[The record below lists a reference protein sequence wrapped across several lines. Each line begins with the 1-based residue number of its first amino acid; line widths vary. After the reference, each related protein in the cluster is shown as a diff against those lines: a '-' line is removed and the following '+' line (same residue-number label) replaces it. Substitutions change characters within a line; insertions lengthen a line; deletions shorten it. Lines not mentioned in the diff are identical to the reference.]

1 MKLQLNLFLLG
12 VLSSATSSAFTTFQK
27 VTRQEPLR
35 PTTSLND
42 AKHHYIINGSSNPNL
57 WKSLTKAGTSFAAAA
72 AIFGSALVSDMA
84 VAPAPALADI
94 EISSGAF
101 IIQTAATTKSGDQS
115 NAQSVRMTEIDSK
128 SLIKTLLANRKDLAA
143 SFGRIQSAVIKEL
156 SEPVWMELQKEIL
169 DIEGDIS
176 SAVKII
182 PPADW
187 RQAVKD
193 VSSGKVNFLFNGEIV
208 NVSVEPSF
216 SETEDDLIIRVKGF
230 KGERLPG
237 TFYAPVENARGPA
250 VGPLRAKLAEYKA
263 VWEWLDEPYPTQVSI
278 C

>member
-12 VLSSATSSAFTTFQK
+12 VLSSATSSAFTPFQK

-42 AKHHYIINGSSNPNL
+42 AKHHYIINRSSNPNL

-156 SEPVWMELQKEIL
+156 GEPV
-169 DIEGDIS
+169 GSDIS
-176 SAVKII
+176 SAVKI

-187 RQAVKD
+187 RQVVQD
-193 VSSGKVNFLFNGEIV
+193 VTSGKVNVLLNGEIV
-208 NVSVEPSF
+208 NFSVDPNF

-230 KGERLPG
+230 KRERLSR
-237 TFYAPVENARGPA
+237 TFYAPVENSLGPA
-250 VGPLRAKLAEYKA
+250 VGPLQAKLAEYQSF
-263 VWEWLDEPYPTQVSI
+263 WDWLDEPYPTQVSI
-278 C
+278 ID